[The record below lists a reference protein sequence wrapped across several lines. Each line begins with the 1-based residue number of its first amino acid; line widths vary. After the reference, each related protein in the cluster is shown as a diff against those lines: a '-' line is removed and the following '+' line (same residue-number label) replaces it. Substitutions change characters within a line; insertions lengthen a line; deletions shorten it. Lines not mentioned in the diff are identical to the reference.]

1 MLFLVLPDIA
11 RDAHTPR
18 EQFEQFVVQLVD
30 LRPQFGQAFGRG
42 VGFTD
47 HEVAA
52 DVGQSLRR
60 HLLCLVAPC
69 AVGRAVCLDDQSVE
83 PQIHGLLREGGDQ
96 LAAPADMARVA
107 EYLQPRE
114 AAVQLDGDRPHRVVA
129 VEAFVD
135 RREPAV
141 DDTQAA
147 DAGVVDAFHA
157 ADPQFE
163 VGTHGVFHQHRDI
176 VPAQRVGDLLHG
188 ERVSCR
194 AGPDPDHVDVAF

>member
-1 MLFLVLPDIA
+1 
-11 RDAHTPR
+11 
-18 EQFEQFVVQLVD
+18 
-30 LRPQFGQAFGRG
+30 
-42 VGFTD
+42 
-47 HEVAA
+47 
-52 DVGQSLRR
+52 
-60 HLLCLVAPC
+60 
-69 AVGRAVCLDDQSVE
+69 
-83 PQIHGLLREGGDQ
+83 
-96 LAAPADMARVA
+96 MARVA